1 MNPLDSLSQGPLY
14 IEDNPERPRNIESNY
29 YLIAVPS
36 YFKDTRG
43 NVYSVYQ
50 LTSNYITDLW
60 SQQNILK
67 FNYELSPI
75 SV

>member
-1 MNPLDSLSQGPLY
+1 MNPLDSLSQEPL
-14 IEDNPERPRNIESNY
+14 IDEFGRPRNIESNF

-50 LTSNYITDLW
+50 LTSNYISDFW
-60 SQQNILK
+60 SQQSILK